1 MPPVVSV
8 MLGAFAA
15 FIGWTLVRA
24 LCDGTIYSDGIPYC
38 VGEQPR
44 MFASTVHRRP
54 LIRMAVAPSDGAAAT
69 SQLPPESDAEPSIT
83 CDPSKVP

>member
-44 MFASTVHRRP
+44 MFASTVAIHGFGA
-54 LIRMAVAPSDGAAAT
+54 LVFGWLAVSG
-69 SQLPPESDAEPSIT
+69 SIAGL
-83 CDPSKVP
+83 